1 MKKTV
6 YFFWAVGFVLLAFL
20 IGHQGAADVASA
32 IAVAGWGLP
41 LVVAYRLV
49 PMLADTISWQT
60 LLPHS
65 HRRPFSELLWMRWI
79 GDAINTLLP
88 VAQVGGELVRARLL
102 NKAGIPGAWAGASI
116 VVDLTTG
123 VLMQMIFAL
132 TGVGLLL
139 YFGIGADAVFGITL
153 AICVFIMLIFGFY
166 LAQSGGMFLSLSR
179 VLERLAE
186 DRDWLSQLTTAAM
199 LDRTVARMYR
209 RRVRFIKA
217 CAWRFLTWML
227 GAGEVWLAMCFLGYP
242 VSILEAIMLESL
254 GNAIRSTAF
263 LIPGALGVQEGG
275 YILLGSFLGI
285 GAETALALSL
295 IKRVRELVWGIPGLI
310 SWQLVEGR
318 RFFKGA
324 AEPASVD

>member
-1 MKKTV
+1 
-6 YFFWAVGFVLLAFL
+6 
-20 IGHQGAADVASA
+20 
-32 IAVAGWGLP
+32 
-41 LVVAYRLV
+41 
-49 PMLADTISWQT
+49 
-60 LLPHS
+60 
-65 HRRPFSELLWMRWI
+65 MRWI

-132 TGVGLLL
+132 TGVALLL
-139 YFGIGADAVFGITL
+139 YFGIGADAVFAITL
-153 AICVFIMLIFGFY
+153 AICVFILLIFGFY
-166 LAQSGGMFLSLSR
+166 VAQRGGMFLSLSR
-179 VLERLAE
+179 VLERLAG

-209 RRVRFIKA
+209 RRGRFIKA

-227 GAGEVWLAMCFLGYP
+227 GAGEVWLAMFFLGYP

-275 YILLGSFLGI
+275 YILLGSFIGI

-295 IKRVRELVWGIPGLI
+295 IKRVRELVWGVPGLI
-310 SWQLVEGR
+310 SWQLAEGR
-318 RFFKGA
+318 RFFRREV
-324 AEPASVD
+324 EPASLD

>member
-6 YFFWAVGFVLLAFL
+6 YFFWAVGFVLLAIL
-20 IGHQGAADVASA
+20 IGHQGAADVATA

-65 HRRPFSELLWMRWI
+65 HRRPFTEMLWMRWI

-132 TGVGLLL
+132 TGVALLL
-139 YFGIGADAVFGITL
+139 YFGIGADAVFGITV
-153 AICVFIMLIFGFY
+153 AICVFILLIFGFY
-166 LAQSGGMFLSLSR
+166 LAQRGGMFLSLSR
-179 VLERLAE
+179 VLERLAG

-209 RRVRFIKA
+209 RRGRFIKA

-227 GAGEVWLAMCFLGYP
+227 GAGEVWLAMFFLGYP

-275 YILLGSFLGI
+275 YILLGSFIGI

-295 IKRVRELVWGIPGLI
+295 IKRVRELVWGVPGLI
-310 SWQLVEGR
+310 SWQLAEGR
-318 RFFKGA
+318 RFFKRA
-324 AEPASVD
+324 AEPASLD